1 MNFLRWL
8 GSIIFLFWVIA
19 LIFKVGGYL
28 INLLLALA
36 IIVFILDVILNRKK
50 IYK

>member
-8 GSIIFLFWVIA
+8 GSIILLFWIIA
-19 LIFKVGGYL
+19 LIFKIGGYL

-36 IIVFILDVILNRKK
+36 IVIFILDALLNRKK
-50 IYK
+50 SYK